1 MATTEEKR
9 KALDEQIARLK
20 EQKDKA
26 IAQLKARKS
35 RLDAL
40 GKKSQRKADA
50 RAKIILGGVMLLIG
64 RRGPEEAKRL
74 LATIE
79 KEVTRD
85 SDKEAVVG
93 LVEELKVLAG
103 VKKAEKPYVA
113 PADKGPTAVTEKGQ
127 DLFQDK
133 K

>member
-1 MATTEEKR
+1 MWS
-9 KALDEQIARLK
+9 L
-20 EQKDKA
+20 
-26 IAQLKARKS
+26 S
-35 RLDAL
+35 RS
-40 GKKSQRKADA
+40 G
-50 RAKIILGGVMLLIG
+50 IG

-85 SDKEAVVG
+85 ADKEAVVG

-103 VKKAEKPYVA
+103 LKKSEKPAVT
-113 PADKGPTAVTEKGQ
+113 PADKGPVAASEKGQ
-127 DLFQDK
+127 ELFQDK